1 MIEGSTKEVRAG
13 DLKSSKDTE
22 KGVKQRKVNKKYYG
36 GGDEGGAGA
45 IAEEIEEKE
54 DDVEHKNKDN

>member
-1 MIEGSTKEVRAG
+1 MKAG

-22 KGVKQRKVNKKYYG
+22 KGVKQRKVNKKYYDDG
-36 GGDEGGAGA
+36 SAPA
-45 IAEEIEEKE
+45 VAEEIEEKE